1 MTNYSDDRDFWQ
13 DLVDSLFDPSEGCF
27 TPYYDEYEGD

>member
-13 DLVDSLFDPSEGCF
+13 DLADSLFDPSEGRF